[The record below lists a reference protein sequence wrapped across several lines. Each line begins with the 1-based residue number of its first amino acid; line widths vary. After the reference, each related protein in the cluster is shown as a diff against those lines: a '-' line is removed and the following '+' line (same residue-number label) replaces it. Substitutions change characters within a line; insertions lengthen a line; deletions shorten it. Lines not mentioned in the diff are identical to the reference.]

1 MQTDERRLRFALHFI
16 DMDFDA
22 LRPGDWLNLRGTCR
36 RSFGCPA
43 RRPAGWGR
51 GPEALHGGP
60 AARRPDP
67 AHMTQED
74 IRGLQQTVRP
84 WLRPRPVEGGYV
96 TTFVLPQA
104 EIAIT
109 GTTVHVGGKAE
120 ELFLDH
126 VRCLLDKLPP
136 SGWGSVKTVASPFM
150 RGRRNAI
157 VRGTA
162 GIGRATELPGTRG
175 GDQRYPIG
183 HHRAPDDVGRGGE
196 RGPRV
201 YTWGGCGVSLD
212 YPCMCIRHTS
222 YVETPSKGTICR
234 SRCAGKLSD
243 CGGQLLAWIV
253 LPS

>member
-22 LRPGDWLNLRGTCR
+22 LRPGDWLNLREDLQTFLR
-36 RSFGCPA
+36 LSPPA
-43 RRPAGWGR
+43 VPLDGDEGRRPSTVGQ
-51 GPEALHGGP
+51 LLGG
-60 AARRPDP
+60 PDP

-109 GTTVHVGGKAE
+109 GTTVHVRGKAE

-162 GIGRATELPGTRG
+162 GIGSRNGTSGHAWWRPALPHRSPSSSRRRRARGRTRTACV
-175 GDQRYPIG
+175 
-183 HHRAPDDVGRGGE
+183 HVGR
-196 RGPRV
+196 V
-201 YTWGGCGVSLD
+201 W
-212 YPCMCIRHTS
+212 CIIRLPL
-222 YVETPSKGTICR
+222 YVHQAYLVCR
-234 SRCAGKLSD
+234 DA
-243 CGGQLLAWIV
+243 
-253 LPS
+253 